1 VSRHGP
7 GPALALAMALLLVGM
22 PGAFAQEAEP
32 AADAPTDL
40 ATDAEPAARPYNDLR
55 RITPISGDAAR
66 GQAKAELCSACH
78 GPDGISVVPMYPNL
92 AGQRA
97 DYQYWQLVKLKFADE
112 GTSIMTPIA
121 SQLSDE
127 DMRDLSVYYAGLDPA
142 GASAEAEVGII
153 DADSGGEEAADP
165 AILALGEQLYRS
177 GGPDQGIPPCQ
188 ACHGSDA
195 RGHPRPLERDA
206 AGYTPYAVYPVLRGQ
221 RELYLVTRLGE
232 YRDGKYHSSTTDFIM
247 NDVGHR
253 LDGDS
258 IQALSAWLS
267 SLSD

>member
-1 VSRHGP
+1 MSRYGP
-7 GPALALAMALLLVGM
+7 GAALALAIALLLVGT
-22 PGAFAQEAEP
+22 PSAFAQEAEP
-32 AADAPTDL
+32 SAEAPAE
-40 ATDAEPAARPYNDLR
+40 ATDAEPAARSYTDLR
-55 RITPISGDAAR
+55 RIKPISGDAAR

-112 GTSIMTPIA
+112 GTSVMTPIA

-142 GASAEAEVGII
+142 GAPATAEAGV
-153 DADSGGEEAADP
+153 DADASGEEAP
-165 AILALGEQLYRS
+165 APATLALGEQLYLS
-177 GGPDQGIPPCQ
+177 GAPDKGIPPCQ

-206 AGYTPYAVYPVLRGQ
+206 AGYTPYAVYPLLRGQ
-221 RELYLVTRLGE
+221 AELYLQTRLGE
-232 YRDGKYHSSTTDFIM
+232 YRDGKYRSSTTDFIM

-253 LDGDS
+253 LDDDS

-267 SLSD
+267 RLPD